1 MKEVTARDAK
11 NQFGQ
16 LLESAQR
23 GPVRVTRRGR
33 PAGVLM
39 SEDQYQRLRG
49 LAWDRL
55 QSTVST
61 MRAQADERGLTEE
74 QLSEIL
80 ADDR

>member
-1 MKEVTARDAK
+1 MKEITARDAK

-33 PAGVLM
+33 SAGVLM

-55 QSTVST
+55 QSTIT
-61 MRAQADERGLTEE
+61 AMRSQAGEQALTEE
-74 QLSEIL
+74 DLAGIL
-80 ADDR
+80 ADDD

>member
-61 MRAQADERGLTEE
+61 MRAQAAERGLTEE